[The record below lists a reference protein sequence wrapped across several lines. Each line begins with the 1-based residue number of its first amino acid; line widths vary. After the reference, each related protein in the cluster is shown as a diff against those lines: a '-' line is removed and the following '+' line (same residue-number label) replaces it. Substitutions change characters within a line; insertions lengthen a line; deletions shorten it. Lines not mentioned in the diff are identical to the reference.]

1 MPLGISATAG
11 SVGSG
16 IAPMGPTVLMLA
28 FGWRM
33 MFVTMGAIGL
43 AAGLLWLWTYRD
55 PAEASL
61 NATDVA
67 LLRADLWLPY
77 GSTVSAT
84 SASRC

>member
-43 AAGLLWLWTYRD
+43 AAGLLWLWT
-55 PAEASL
+55 
-61 NATDVA
+61 
-67 LLRADLWLPY
+67 
-77 GSTVSAT
+77 
-84 SASRC
+84 